1 MGWSLHI
8 SPSKSAS
15 WQSGAWYRTR
25 LVFAFRF
32 TESAR
37 NACLQEAKAVRLALC
52 KPGHTAI
59 TLVSLHSFPAGGWV
73 PRKGQERAKADT
85 QGESTV
91 SKKKRQEQALLFI
104 NFQLW
109 LNHPTKRFAS
119 FNAYNCPV
127 RPVLY
132 SHLTDEQTEG

>member
-25 LVFAFRF
+25 LMFAFRF
-32 TESAR
+32 RESAR
-37 NACLQEAKAVRLALC
+37 NACLQEEKAVRLALC
-52 KPGHTAI
+52 NPGHAAI
-59 TLVSLHSFPAGGWV
+59 TLGSLHSLPAGGWV
-73 PRKGQERAKADT
+73 PRKGQEHAKPNT
-85 QGESTV
+85 QGVSTV
-91 SKKKRQEQALLFI
+91 SKKKQEQALLFI
-104 NFQLW
+104 NFRLW
-109 LNHPTKRFAS
+109 SKHPTKRFAS